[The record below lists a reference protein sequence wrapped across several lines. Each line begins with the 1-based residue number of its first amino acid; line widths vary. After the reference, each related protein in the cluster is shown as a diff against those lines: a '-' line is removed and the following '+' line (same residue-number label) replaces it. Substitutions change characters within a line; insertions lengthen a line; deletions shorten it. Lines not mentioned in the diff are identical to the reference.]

1 MKTYLKIAVLA
12 LSLSA
17 CSLPNKRFSLPD
29 SVMFKGVEY
38 QQVTH
43 NQLDEMQQ
51 SLYLPVNSSKNP
63 DDWQKGFLFFLDK
76 NPQQRTLQQ
85 RLALREKSFA
95 NQANTQANL
104 AITQDELRTE
114 VIYPPTERFQNQ
126 QLEVSRGRDSQC
138 GFSQM
143 QFSDKRAVSA
153 KNLQADLAELAIAFS
168 KLPWLV
174 ECK

>member
-1 MKTYLKIAVLA
+1 MTTYLKIITLVLC
-12 LSLSA
+12 LSA
-17 CSLPNKRFSLPD
+17 CSLQNKRFALPER
-29 SVMFKGVEY
+29 VIFAGVEY
-38 QQVTH
+38 QQVTN

-51 SLYLPVNSSKNP
+51 SLYLPINSNKNP

-76 NPQQRTLQQ
+76 NSQQRTLQQ

-95 NQANTQANL
+95 NQVNTRADL
-104 AITQDELRTE
+104 TIIQDELRTE

-174 ECK
+174 ECE

>member
-1 MKTYLKIAVLA
+1 MKNHLKIVVLA
-12 LSLSA
+12 LCLSA
-17 CSLPNKRFSLPD
+17 CSLQNKHFSLPD
-29 SVMFKGVEY
+29 RVIFEGVEY
-38 QQVTH
+38 QQVTN

-51 SLYLPVNSSKNP
+51 SLYLPINLHKNP

-76 NPQQRTLQQ
+76 NSQQRTLQQ

-95 NQANTQANL
+95 NQVNTRADL
-104 AITQDELRTE
+104 TIIQDELRTE